1 MNEEV
6 LFEVQNGTQESTILE
21 EDLGCREPRREVGMV
36 NDDFPND
43 CFEREEETMDDD
55 DISDSSEEGGSEDE
69 SDEEDAEEQ
78 NYANAHATEALLGL
92 SEVNLDGVQHDD
104 VGGPSVNHTT
114 FEREVHISRLPVNTR
129 VGEGEHYTQAQYEF
143 GLPSV
148 RNDKDL
154 SRIDRAIC
162 DSTMLF
168 TEGII
173 FTTKPEIHEKM
184 LFDSLDELKFFLA
197 DYAVKHYRPFA
208 VVHSDR
214 NLRYEVMCKQG
225 CMWRVW
231 ARLQRGIG
239 KWKIT
244 KVVEPHTC
252 RSSQVKGVHAQ
263 LTASYIGRC
272 ILGVVRENSEVTAS
286 SLIEQILLFAG
297 YRVKYSKAWRAKQ
310 HAIALLWGDWK
321 ESYAK
326 IPRVLRAMNHF
337 NPGVKWFPYMTGLR
351 VLEGCVLKPVLLR
364 VFLLLSTMS
373 SGFPTLSSGDT
384 CRRHLRDRQVQRHTH
399 DGSCYRS

>member
-6 LFEVQNGTQESTILE
+6 PFEVQNGTQESTILE
-21 EDLGCREPRREVGMV
+21 EDLGCREHRREVGMV
-36 NDDFPND
+36 NDDFPNV

-55 DISDSSEEGGSEDE
+55 DIYDSSEEGESEDE

-78 NYANAHATEALLGL
+78 NDVNAHAAEALLGL

-104 VGGPSVNHTT
+104 VGGPSVNHST
-114 FEREVHISRLPVNTR
+114 FEREVHISRPPVNTR
-129 VGEGEHYTQAQYEF
+129 IGESEQNVPRLSNNTRIGESDEHYTQAQYEF

-148 RNDKDL
+148 RNDRDL
-154 SRIDRAIC
+154 SRINRAIC

-184 LFDSLDELKFFLA
+184 LFDSLDELKFFLT
-197 DYAVKHYRPFA
+197 DYAVKHYKPFI

-231 ARLQRGIG
+231 ARLQRGTG

-244 KVVEPHTC
+244 KVVQPHTC
-252 RSSQVKGVHAQ
+252 RSSQVKGN
-263 LTASYIGRC
+263 
-272 ILGVVRENSEVTAS
+272 E
-286 SLIEQILLFAG
+286 
-297 YRVKYSKAWRAKQ
+297 
-310 HAIALLWGDWK
+310 
-321 ESYAK
+321 
-326 IPRVLRAMNHF
+326 
-337 NPGVKWFPYMTGLR
+337 
-351 VLEGCVLKPVLLR
+351 
-364 VFLLLSTMS
+364 
-373 SGFPTLSSGDT
+373 
-384 CRRHLRDRQVQRHTH
+384 
-399 DGSCYRS
+399 